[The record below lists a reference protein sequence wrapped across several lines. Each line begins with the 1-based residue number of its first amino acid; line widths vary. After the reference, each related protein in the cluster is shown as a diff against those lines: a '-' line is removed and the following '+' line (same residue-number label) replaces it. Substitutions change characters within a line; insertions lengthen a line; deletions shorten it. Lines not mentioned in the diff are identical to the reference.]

1 MTTSANR
8 SDTTP
13 EQRLLQLGIT
23 LPPPWADKPNR
34 VRALRSGIHVFM
46 SGHGP
51 LDPATDAPLVVGKL
65 GRELGIEQGAA
76 AARLTALAC
85 LGTLRG
91 HLGTLDRVVRVVRVL
106 GFINCA
112 PGFNSPSN
120 VLNGFSDVM
129 LDVFGEAGRHTRSA
143 IGVAELYSDIPIEVE
158 ALFEVRD

>member
-1 MTTSANR
+1 MNTTGMQQAGS
-8 SDTTP
+8 P
-13 EQRLLQLGIT
+13 EQRLRQLGIE
-23 LPPPWADKPNR
+23 LPAPWADKPNR

-51 LDPATDAPLVVGKL
+51 LDPLTDAPLVTGKL
-65 GRELGIEQGAA
+65 GRELSVDQGIA
-76 AARLTALAC
+76 AARLAALGC

-112 PGFNSPSN
+112 PGFNTPSN

-143 IGVAELYSDIPIEVE
+143 IGVAELYSDIPVEVE